1 MNELDDLMLY
11 ATAMTPLIIGFLQL
25 LKAQGLP
32 SRLAPVASLITGL
45 AAMVLI
51 NAAVESINWTFAQTI
66 FAGVVSAMAAG
77 GFYSGS
83 KALFAT
89 GSQDS

>member
-1 MNELDDLMLY
+1 MSELNDLMVY
-11 ATAMTPLIIGFLQL
+11 AGGMVPLLIGFLQL

-32 SRLAPVASLITGL
+32 TKLVPVASLITGV

-51 NAAVESINWTFAQTI
+51 NAAVESINWSLAQTI
-66 FAGVVSAMAAG
+66 FAGVAGAMMAG

-83 KALFAT
+83 KAIFV
-89 GSQDS
+89 SS